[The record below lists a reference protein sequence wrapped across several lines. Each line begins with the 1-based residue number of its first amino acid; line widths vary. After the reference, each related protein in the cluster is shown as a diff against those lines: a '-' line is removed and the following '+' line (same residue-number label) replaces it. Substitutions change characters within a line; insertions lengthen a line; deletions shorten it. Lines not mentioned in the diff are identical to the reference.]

1 MAGELIYA
9 FRIMRLA
16 LLDAGG
22 APIGRLDDIVLI
34 PGSSNPRVLGFVASS
49 QRRRIFVNAARVAT
63 LDGEGARLRGRD
75 RKRDA

>member
-9 FRIMRLA
+9 FRIMRLP

-34 PGSSNPRVLGFVASS
+34 PGARGGTPRVLGFVATS
-49 QRRRIFVNAARVAT
+49 
-63 LDGEGARLRGRD
+63 
-75 RKRDA
+75 